1 MDVSRVRFLRG
12 PNLWSRHASI
22 EAVIGCSGNELSI
35 DLIPGFESRIR
46 ARFPE
51 LGQFQPKGH
60 LDPMSLAH
68 VLEAATLGLQ
78 IQAGCPDSGNSG
90 QRDLSGGD

>member
-78 IQAGCPDSGNSG
+78 IQAG
-90 QRDLSGGD
+90 